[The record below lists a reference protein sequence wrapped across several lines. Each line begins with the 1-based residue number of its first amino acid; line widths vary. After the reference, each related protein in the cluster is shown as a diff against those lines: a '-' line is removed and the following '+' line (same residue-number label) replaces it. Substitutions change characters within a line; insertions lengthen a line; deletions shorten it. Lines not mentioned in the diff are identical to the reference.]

1 MHWSQQTP
9 SFRNRSGDSTHGH
22 HQMVNP
28 KIRLVIFFAAND
40 EEALFSQQKVRP
52 GADCGS
58 DHEIKHK
65 SKRI

>member
-1 MHWSQQTP
+1 
-9 SFRNRSGDSTHGH
+9 
-22 HQMVNP
+22 MVNP

-40 EEALFSQQKVRP
+40 EEALYSQQKVRP